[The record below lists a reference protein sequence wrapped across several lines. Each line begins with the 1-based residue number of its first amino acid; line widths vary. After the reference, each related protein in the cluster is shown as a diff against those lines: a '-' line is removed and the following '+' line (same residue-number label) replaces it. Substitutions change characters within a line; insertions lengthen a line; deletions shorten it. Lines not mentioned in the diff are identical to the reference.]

1 MSRTILH
8 SDCNCFYASV
18 ELLHHPELRGKP
30 VAVGGDPEARHGI
43 VLTADY
49 TAKRYGVKTG
59 MALWQAKQVC
69 PDITFLPP
77 RMDLY
82 LRFSRMAQEIY
93 ADYTDKR
100 EPYGIDESWLD
111 VTDSA
116 TLKGDG
122 FHIAQEISSRM
133 KKELGIT
140 VSVGVSFNK
149 IFAKLGSDY
158 KKPDAITTMY
168 EDEFQRKAWCLPVS
182 DLLYVGNATNKK
194 LYSMGIRTIGDLAK
208 SDETLLVR
216 KLGKMGSIL
225 WAFANGYDES
235 PVKLENT
242 SAPVKSVGNST
253 TTPRDMETDE
263 DVKIVLY
270 ILAESVA
277 ARLRENGFRCR
288 TVEIS
293 VRDKELFH
301 MWLLRELLNNCIAH
315 SEYTLGGRIYLNEF
329 EDKIILTNPGSFLP
343 GKIEKVLDP
352 GYNPPF
358 YRNQLL
364 AETMV
369 KLNMIDSQS
378 IGIRRVFRIQRDRY
392 FPLPDYDLSNRQQVK
407 VCVYGKVLDENYS
420 QILFANP
427 DFDLETVFLI
437 DCVQKR
443 IKIDKEAVKHLRKLK
458 VIEGMSPNIFLSAS
472 VSETIGEQSQ
482 YVKNKAFNDQYY
494 RDLIVKY
501 LEQYGSAKKR
511 DVRELLWDKL
521 PEVMDDKQKES
532 KVKNLLAKMRRMGII
547 TTDSENQQ
555 KSSWILVK
563 DLNK

>member
-1 MSRTILH
+1 MNRTILH

-30 VAVGGDPEARHGI
+30 VVVGGDPEARHGI

-82 LRFSRMAQEIY
+82 LRFSR
-93 ADYTDKR
+93 
-100 EPYGIDESWLD
+100 
-111 VTDSA
+111 V
-116 TLKGDG
+116 
-122 FHIAQEISSRM
+122 AQEISSRM

-216 KLGKMGSIL
+216 KRGKMGSIL

-242 SAPVKSVGNST
+242 SAPVKSVGNSI

-301 MWLLRELLNNCIAH
+301 F
-315 SEYTLGGRIYLNEF
+315 S
-329 EDKIILTNPGSFLP
+329 K
-343 GKIEKVLDP
+343 
-352 GYNPPF
+352 
-358 YRNQLL
+358 Q
-364 AETMV
+364 V
-369 KLNMIDSQS
+369 KLQAASNITKEIAEAGYRLYKDNYRLPADDKELKSSRPEFFQKPLRS
-378 IGIRRVFRIQRDRY
+378 IGIRGTDLVTDYFWEQLDMFMDPQAREKQMKMDETVDIIRKRFGFYSVQRGLMYRDR
-392 FPLPDYDLSNRQQVK
+392 
-407 VCVYGKVLDENYS
+407 
-420 QILFANP
+420 I
-427 DFDLETVFLI
+427 
-437 DCVQKR
+437 
-443 IKIDKEAVKHLRKLK
+443 
-458 VIEGMSPNIFLSAS
+458 LSAC
-472 VSETIGEQSQ
+472 
-482 YVKNKAFNDQYY
+482 D
-494 RDLIVKY
+494 
-501 LEQYGSAKKR
+501 AKS
-511 DVRELLWDKL
+511 DHTVH
-521 PEVMDDKQKES
+521 PH
-532 KVKNLLAKMRRMGII
+532 GYFG
-547 TTDSENQQ
+547 
-555 KSSWILVK
+555 
-563 DLNK
+563 